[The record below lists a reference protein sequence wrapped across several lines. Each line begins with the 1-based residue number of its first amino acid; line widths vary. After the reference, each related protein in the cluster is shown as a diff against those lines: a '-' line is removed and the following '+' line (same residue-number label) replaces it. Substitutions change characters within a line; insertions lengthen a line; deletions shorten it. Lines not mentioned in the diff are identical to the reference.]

1 MSIRLFQSLLI
12 LLHELSEYL
21 IERGAEYGVVFDLPL
36 LDEFLHEPQDVHN
49 FHLDLFCIRVEV
61 LRPRLRHPLLTTAR
75 SVETVVAIEI
85 VERVDNDC
93 ACVVSFTHSGID
105 TLAEWKSIGDPR
117 IYCVQAVR
125 TVELHLK
132 EEKISMPL
140 LHSSRRVNV

>member
-21 IERGAEYGVVFDLPL
+21 IERGAEYGVVFDLPF

-49 FHLDLFCIRVEV
+49 FHLDLFGIRVEV

-85 VERVDNDC
+85 VERVDNYC
-93 ACVVSFTHSGID
+93 ACVISFSHSGID
-105 TLAEWKSIGDPR
+105 TLAKWKSIGDPR
-117 IYCVQAVR
+117 INCVQVVR

-132 EEKISMPL
+132 EEKVPMPL
-140 LHSSRRVNV
+140 LHSSRRVNA